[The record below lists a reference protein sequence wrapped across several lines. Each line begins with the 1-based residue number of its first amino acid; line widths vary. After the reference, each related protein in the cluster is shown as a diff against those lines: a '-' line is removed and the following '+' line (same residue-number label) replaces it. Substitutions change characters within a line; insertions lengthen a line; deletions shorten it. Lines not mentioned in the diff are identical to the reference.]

1 MFVETL
7 KSEIME
13 KSPFCIL
20 MVCLGNIC
28 RSPIAEGVL
37 VKKLKE
43 KGLNHV
49 VVDSCGFE
57 KYHLNDPPDY
67 RAVEV
72 CAKNDVDISKQRQ
85 RLFKVSDFDKFDK
98 IYVMDAN
105 NYSDVLSF
113 ARDEKDKKKIDFISN
128 VLTPNKN
135 TPVPD
140 PFYGGKENFEKV
152 FETLSECADE
162 IVDRISKDKDL

>member
-1 MFVETL
+1 
-7 KSEIME
+7 
-13 KSPFCIL
+13 

-43 KGLNHV
+43 KRIHHV

-57 KYHLNDPPDY
+57 KYHLNDSPDY
-67 RAVEV
+67 RSVEV
-72 CAKNDVDISKQRQ
+72 CSKNEVDISKQCQ

-105 NYSDVLSF
+105 NYSDVLLY
-113 ARDEKDKKKIDFISN
+113 ARDEKDKRKIDFISN

-135 TPVPD
+135 IPVPD
-140 PFYGGKENFEKV
+140 PYHGGKDDFRIV
-152 FETLSECADE
+152 FETLSDCADE
-162 IVDRISKDKDL
+162 IVDRILKGKDL